1 MNRCDVRYEDT
12 WDLSKLFS
20 SVNEF
25 NNVYDKVK
33 EEILDFSKYKDYDLT
48 NSNNLLEIMNKSY
61 EIERVLDKLSSYTSL
76 LFDEDTTNSDSL
88 SLKGRVSNLCDLY
101 SNNSYFL
108 VPNLLKIDYSII
120 KKMIDSNDKLKE
132 YERVFENIFR
142 YKKYTLSDKEEALL
156 SKIGKMLGNNYE
168 TYEMIKDANIKF
180 EDIIVNGEVKELTNS
195 NYSVYIENK
204 DREVRRCAFLSL
216 YKTYKQFKE
225 SFSSVLYGNIKE
237 EVVSARIRGYKSAQ
251 EESLYHDE
259 LDSSVYNNLVNTVNK
274 NMNVVY
280 KYYDLKKEILGLEEL
295 HLYDVYTP
303 IIVDYDREYSF
314 EEAKRIVLD
323 TVKVLGED
331 YVNTLEQGYRD
342 RWIDIYPN
350 NGKRTGA
357 YSGGCYDSYPYI
369 LLNYQN
375 RFDDVSTLIHES
387 GHSMHS
393 YYSREAN
400 SYQYGYYSIFVAE
413 VASTVNEL
421 LLSKYMYNHST
432 DKKEKLFILNR
443 LMELFRATIYRQ
455 TMFAEFEKDI
465 YDMVEEDEVLT
476 SDVLCNKYYEINKK
490 YFGSNVVIDDEIRY
504 EWERIPHFYY
514 NFYVYKYATGLSAAC
529 YIVDRILNGEE
540 NVREDY
546 INFLKCGKS
555 KSPLDSLK
563 VAGVDL
569 SSSKVIEKAIEM
581 FDNTIDEFRDLYRE
595 VYGK

>member
-1 MNRCDVRYEDT
+1 MNRSDVKVEDT

-20 SVNEF
+20 SVSEF
-25 NNVYDKVK
+25 NNTYDMVK
-33 EEILDFSKYKDYDLT
+33 EEIEDFIKYKDYDLT
-48 NSNNLLEIMNKSY
+48 NKNNLLEVMDKSY
-61 EIERVLDKLSSYTSL
+61 EIERVLDRLSAYSSL

-88 SLKGRVSNLCDLY
+88 SLKGRVSNLYDLY

-108 VPNLLKIDYSII
+108 VPNLLKIDYSVI
-120 KKMIDSNDKLKE
+120 KDMLSDKRLNG

-142 YKKYTLSDKEEALL
+142 YKKYTLSDKEEELL
-156 SKIGKMLGNNYE
+156 SKIGKMLGNNYD
-168 TYEMIKDANIKF
+168 TYEMIKDADISF
-180 EDIIVNGEVKELTNS
+180 DSIIVDGKEQELNNS
-195 NYSVYIENK
+195 NYTLYIEDKNR
-204 DREVRRCAFLSL
+204 DVRKSTFKSL

-225 SFSSVLYGNIKE
+225 SFASTLYGNVKE
-237 EVVSARIRGYKSAQ
+237 DVVSAKIRGYSSAM

-259 LDSSVYNNLVNTVNK
+259 LNMSVYNNLVDTINK
-274 NMNVVY
+274 HMDVVY
-280 KYYDLKKEILGLEEL
+280 KYYDLKKNILGLDEL

-303 IIVDYDREYSF
+303 IVVDYDKKYDF
-314 EEAKRIVLD
+314 EEAKKIVLD
-323 TVKVLGED
+323 TVSVLGED
-331 YVNTLEQGYRD
+331 YVNTLRQGYID
-342 RWIDIYPN
+342 RWVDIYPN
-350 NGKRTGA
+350 KGKRTGA

-375 RFDDVSTLIHES
+375 KFDDVSTLIHES

-393 YYSREAN
+393 HYSREAN
-400 SYQYGYYSIFVAE
+400 SYPYGYYSIFVAE

-421 LLSKYMYNHST
+421 LLSKYMYKHST

-465 YDMVEEDEVLT
+465 YDMVENDEVLT
-476 SDVLCNKYYEINKK
+476 SDLLCDKYYDINKK
-490 YFGSNVVIDDEIRY
+490 YFGNNVVIDNEIRY

-529 YIVDRILNGEE
+529 YIVNRILSGEE
-540 NVREDY
+540 NAVNDY

-555 KSPLDSLK
+555 KSPLDSLL

-569 SSSKVIEKAIEM
+569 SDSKVIEGSIKM
-581 FDNTIDEFRDLYRE
+581 FDDTIEEFKKLYSE

>member
-1 MNRCDVRYEDT
+1 MNRSDVRVEDT

-20 SVNEF
+20 SVSEF
-25 NNVYDKVK
+25 NNTYDMVK
-33 EEILDFSKYKDYDLT
+33 EEIEDFIKYKDYDLT
-48 NSNNLLEIMNKSY
+48 NKDNLLEVMDKSY
-61 EIERVLDKLSSYTSL
+61 EIERVLDRLSAYTSL

-88 SLKGRVSNLCDLY
+88 SLKGRVSNLYDLY

-108 VPNLLKIDYSII
+108 VPNLLKIDYSVI
-120 KKMIDSNDKLKE
+120 KDMLSDERLKG

-142 YKKYTLSDKEEALL
+142 YKKYTLSDKEEELL
-156 SKIGKMLGNNYE
+156 SKIGKMLGNNYD
-168 TYEMIKDANIKF
+168 TYEMIKDA
-180 EDIIVNGEVKELTNS
+180 DISFDSIILDGKEQELNNS
-195 NYSVYIENK
+195 NYTLYIEDKNR
-204 DREVRRCAFLSL
+204 DVRKSTFKSL

-225 SFSSVLYGNIKE
+225 SFASTLYGNVKE
-237 EVVSARIRGYKSAQ
+237 DVVSAKIRGYSSAM

-259 LDSSVYNNLVNTVNK
+259 LNMSVYNNLVDTINK
-274 NMNVVY
+274 HMDVVY
-280 KYYDLKKEILGLEEL
+280 KYYDLKKNILGLDEL

-303 IIVDYDREYSF
+303 IVVDYDKKYDF
-314 EEAKRIVLD
+314 EEAKKIVLN
-323 TVKVLGED
+323 TVSVLGED
-331 YVNTLEQGYRD
+331 YVNTLRQGYID
-342 RWIDIYPN
+342 RWVDIYPN
-350 NGKRTGA
+350 KGKRTGA

-375 RFDDVSTLIHES
+375 KFDDVSTLIHES

-400 SYQYGYYSIFVAE
+400 SYPYGYYSIFVAE

-421 LLSKYMYNHST
+421 LLSKYMYKHST

-443 LMELFRATIYRQ
+443 LMELFRATMYRQ

-465 YDMVEEDEVLT
+465 YDMVENDEVLT
-476 SDVLCNKYYEINKK
+476 SDLLCDKYYDINKK
-490 YFGSNVVIDDEIRY
+490 YFGNNVVIDNEIRY

-529 YIVDRILNGEE
+529 YIVNRILSCEE
-540 NVREDY
+540 NAVNDY

-555 KSPLDSLK
+555 KSPLDSLL

-569 SSSKVIEKAIEM
+569 SDSKVIEEAIKM
-581 FDNTIDEFRDLYRE
+581 FDDTIEEFKKLYSE

>member
-1 MNRCDVRYEDT
+1 MNRSDVRVEDT

-20 SVNEF
+20 SVSEF
-25 NNVYDKVK
+25 NNTYDMVK
-33 EEILDFSKYKDYDLT
+33 EEIEDFIKYKDYDLT
-48 NSNNLLEIMNKSY
+48 NKNNLLEVMDKSY
-61 EIERVLDKLSSYTSL
+61 EIERVLDRLSAYTSL

-88 SLKGRVSNLCDLY
+88 SLKGRVSNLYDLY

-108 VPNLLKIDYSII
+108 VPNLLKMDYSVI
-120 KKMIDSNDKLKE
+120 KDMLSDERLKG

-142 YKKYTLSDKEEALL
+142 YKKYTLSDKEEELL
-156 SKIGKMLGNNYE
+156 SKIGKMLGNNYD
-168 TYEMIKDANIKF
+168 TYEMIKDADISF
-180 EDIIVNGEVKELTNS
+180 DSIIVDGKEQELNNS
-195 NYSVYIENK
+195 NYTLYIEDKNR
-204 DREVRRCAFLSL
+204 DVRKSTFKSL

-225 SFSSVLYGNIKE
+225 SFASTLYGNVKE
-237 EVVSARIRGYKSAQ
+237 DVVSAKIRGYSSAM

-259 LDSSVYNNLVNTVNK
+259 LNMSVYNNLVDTINK
-274 NMNVVY
+274 HMDVVY
-280 KYYDLKKEILGLEEL
+280 KYYDLKKNILGLDEL

-303 IIVDYDREYSF
+303 IVVDYDKKYDF
-314 EEAKRIVLD
+314 EEAKKIVLD
-323 TVKVLGED
+323 TVSVLGED
-331 YVNTLEQGYRD
+331 YVNTLRQGYID
-342 RWIDIYPN
+342 RWVDIYPN
-350 NGKRTGA
+350 KGKRTGA

-375 RFDDVSTLIHES
+375 KFDDVSTLIHES

-393 YYSREAN
+393 HYSREAN
-400 SYQYGYYSIFVAE
+400 SYPYGYYSIFVAE

-421 LLSKYMYNHST
+421 LLSKYMYKHST

-443 LMELFRATIYRQ
+443 LMALFRATIYRQ

-465 YDMVEEDEVLT
+465 YDMVENDEVLT
-476 SDVLCNKYYEINKK
+476 SDLLCDKYYDINKK
-490 YFGSNVVIDDEIRY
+490 YFGNNVVIDDEIRY

-529 YIVDRILNGEE
+529 YIVNRILSGEE
-540 NVREDY
+540 NAVNDY

-555 KSPLDSLK
+555 KSPLDSLL

-569 SSSKVIEKAIEM
+569 SDSKVIEEAVKM
-581 FDNTIDEFRDLYRE
+581 FDDTIEEFKKLYSE

>member
-1 MNRCDVRYEDT
+1 MNRSDVRVEDT

-20 SVNEF
+20 SISEF
-25 NNVYDKVK
+25 NNTYDMVK
-33 EEILDFSKYKDYDLT
+33 EEIVDFIKYKDYDLT
-48 NSNNLLEIMNKSY
+48 NKDNLLEVMDKSY
-61 EIERVLDKLSSYTSL
+61 EIERVLDRLSAYTSL
-76 LFDEDTTNSDSL
+76 LFDEDTTNSESL
-88 SLKGRVSNLCDLY
+88 SLKGRVSNLYDLY

-108 VPNLLKIDYSII
+108 VPNLLKIDYSVI
-120 KKMIDSNDKLKE
+120 KDMLSDERLKG

-142 YKKYTLSDKEEALL
+142 YKKYTLSDKEEELL
-156 SKIGKMLGNNYE
+156 SKIGKMLGNNYD
-168 TYEMIKDANIKF
+168 TYEMIKDADISF
-180 EDIIVNGEVKELTNS
+180 DSIIVDGKEQELNNS
-195 NYSVYIENK
+195 NYTLYIEDKNH
-204 DREVRRCAFLSL
+204 DVRKSTFKSL

-225 SFSSVLYGNIKE
+225 SFASTLYGNVKE
-237 EVVSARIRGYKSAQ
+237 DVVSAKIRGYSSAM

-259 LDSSVYNNLVNTVNK
+259 LNMSVYNNLVDTISK
-274 NMNVVY
+274 HMDVVY
-280 KYYDLKKEILGLEEL
+280 KYYDLKKNILDLDEL

-303 IIVDYDREYSF
+303 IVVDYDKKYDF
-314 EEAKRIVLD
+314 EEAKKIVLD
-323 TVKVLGED
+323 TVSVLGED
-331 YVNTLEQGYRD
+331 YVSTLRQGYID
-342 RWIDIYPN
+342 RWVDIYPN
-350 NGKRTGA
+350 KGKRTGA

-375 RFDDVSTLIHES
+375 KFDDVSTLIHES

-393 YYSREAN
+393 HYSREAN
-400 SYQYGYYSIFVAE
+400 SYPYGYYSIFVAE

-421 LLSKYMYNHST
+421 LLSKYMYKHST

-465 YDMVEEDEVLT
+465 YDMVENDEVLT
-476 SDVLCNKYYEINKK
+476 SDLLCDKYYNINKK
-490 YFGSNVVIDDEIRY
+490 YFGNNVVIDDEIRY

-529 YIVDRILNGEE
+529 YIVNRILNGEE
-540 NVREDY
+540 NAVNDY

-555 KSPLDSLK
+555 KSPLDSLL

-569 SSSKVIEKAIEM
+569 SDSKVIEEAVKM
-581 FDNTIDEFRDLYRE
+581 FDDTIEEFKKLYSE

>member
-1 MNRCDVRYEDT
+1 MNRSDVRVEDT

-20 SVNEF
+20 SVSEF
-25 NNVYDKVK
+25 NNTYDMVK
-33 EEILDFSKYKDYDLT
+33 EEIEDFIKYKDYDLT
-48 NSNNLLEIMNKSY
+48 NKDYLLEVMNKSY
-61 EIERVLDKLSSYTSL
+61 EIERVLDRLSAYTSL
-76 LFDEDTTNSDSL
+76 LFDEDTTNSESL
-88 SLKGRVSNLCDLY
+88 SLKGRVSNLYDLY

-108 VPNLLKIDYSII
+108 VPNLLKIDYSVI
-120 KKMIDSNDKLKE
+120 KDMLSDERLKG

-142 YKKYTLSDKEEALL
+142 YKKYTLSDKEEELL
-156 SKIGKMLGNNYE
+156 SKIGKMLGNNYD
-168 TYEMIKDANIKF
+168 TYEMIKDADISF
-180 EDIIVNGEVKELTNS
+180 DSIIVDGKEQELNNS
-195 NYSVYIENK
+195 NYTLYIEDKNR
-204 DREVRRCAFLSL
+204 DVRKSTFKSL

-225 SFSSVLYGNIKE
+225 SFASTLYGNVKE
-237 EVVSARIRGYKSAQ
+237 DVVSAKIRGYSSAM

-259 LDSSVYNNLVNTVNK
+259 LNMSVYNNLVDTINK
-274 NMNVVY
+274 HMDVVY
-280 KYYDLKKEILGLEEL
+280 KYYDLKKNILGLDEL

-303 IIVDYDREYSF
+303 IVVDYDKKYDF
-314 EEAKRIVLD
+314 EEAKKIVLD
-323 TVKVLGED
+323 TVSVLGED
-331 YVNTLEQGYRD
+331 YVNTLRQGYID
-342 RWIDIYPN
+342 RWVDIYPN
-350 NGKRTGA
+350 KGKRTGA

-375 RFDDVSTLIHES
+375 KFDDVSTLIHES

-400 SYQYGYYSIFVAE
+400 SYPYGYYSIFVAE

-421 LLSKYMYNHST
+421 LLSKYMYKYST

-465 YDMVEEDEVLT
+465 YDMVENDEVLT
-476 SDVLCNKYYEINKK
+476 SDLLCDKYYDINKK
-490 YFGSNVVIDDEIRY
+490 YFGNNVVIDDEIRY

-529 YIVDRILNGEE
+529 YIVNRILSGEE
-540 NVREDY
+540 NAVNDY

-555 KSPLDSLK
+555 KSPLDSLL

-569 SSSKVIEKAIEM
+569 SDSKVIEEAVKM
-581 FDNTIDEFRDLYRE
+581 FDDTIEEFKKLYSE

>member
-1 MNRCDVRYEDT
+1 MNRSDVRVEDT

-20 SVNEF
+20 SVSEF
-25 NNVYDKVK
+25 NNTYDMVK
-33 EEILDFSKYKDYDLT
+33 EEIEDFIKYKDYDLT
-48 NSNNLLEIMNKSY
+48 NKNNLLEVMDKSY
-61 EIERVLDKLSSYTSL
+61 EIERVLDRLSAYTSL

-88 SLKGRVSNLCDLY
+88 SLKGRVSNLYDLY

-108 VPNLLKIDYSII
+108 VPNLLKIDYSVI
-120 KKMIDSNDKLKE
+120 KDMLSDERLKG

-142 YKKYTLSDKEEALL
+142 YKKYTLSDKEEELL
-156 SKIGKMLGNNYE
+156 SKIGKMLGNNYD
-168 TYEMIKDANIKF
+168 TYEMIKDADISF
-180 EDIIVNGEVKELTNS
+180 DSIIVDGKEQELNNS
-195 NYSVYIENK
+195 NYTLYIEDKNR
-204 DREVRRCAFLSL
+204 DVRKSTFKSL

-225 SFSSVLYGNIKE
+225 SFASTLYGNVKE
-237 EVVSARIRGYKSAQ
+237 DVVSAKIRGYSSAM

-259 LDSSVYNNLVNTVNK
+259 LNMSVYNNLVDTINK
-274 NMNVVY
+274 HMDVVY
-280 KYYDLKKEILGLEEL
+280 KYYDLKKNILGLDEL

-303 IIVDYDREYSF
+303 IVVDYDKKYDF
-314 EEAKRIVLD
+314 EEAKKIVLD
-323 TVKVLGED
+323 TVSVLGED
-331 YVNTLEQGYRD
+331 YVNTLRQGYID
-342 RWIDIYPN
+342 RWVDIYPN
-350 NGKRTGA
+350 KGKRTGA

-375 RFDDVSTLIHES
+375 KFDDVSTLIHES

-400 SYQYGYYSIFVAE
+400 SYPYGYYSIFVAE

-421 LLSKYMYNHST
+421 LLSKYMYKHST

-443 LMELFRATIYRQ
+443 LMALFRATMYRQ

-465 YDMVEEDEVLT
+465 YDMVENDEVLT
-476 SDVLCNKYYEINKK
+476 SDLLCDKYYDINKK
-490 YFGSNVVIDDEIRY
+490 YFGNNVVIDNEIRY

-529 YIVDRILNGEE
+529 YIVNRILSGEE
-540 NVREDY
+540 NAVNDY

-555 KSPLDSLK
+555 KSPLDSLL

-569 SSSKVIEKAIEM
+569 SDSKVIEEAVKM
-581 FDNTIDEFRDLYRE
+581 FDDTIEEFKKLYSE

>member
-1 MNRCDVRYEDT
+1 MNRSDARVEDT

-20 SVNEF
+20 SVSEF
-25 NNVYDKVK
+25 NNTYDMVKV
-33 EEILDFSKYKDYDLT
+33 EIEGFIKYKDYDLT
-48 NSNNLLEIMNKSY
+48 NKNNLLEVMDKSY
-61 EIERVLDKLSSYTSL
+61 EIERVLDRLSAYTSL
-76 LFDEDTTNSDSL
+76 LFDEDTTNSESL
-88 SLKGRVSNLCDLY
+88 SLKGRVSNLYDLY

-108 VPNLLKIDYSII
+108 VPNLLKIDYSVI
-120 KKMIDSNDKLKE
+120 KDMLSDERLKG

-142 YKKYTLSDKEEALL
+142 YKKYTLSDKEEELL
-156 SKIGKMLGNNYE
+156 SKIGKMLGNNYD
-168 TYEMIKDANIKF
+168 TYEMIKDADISF
-180 EDIIVNGEVKELTNS
+180 DSIIVDGKEQELNNS
-195 NYSVYIENK
+195 NYTLYIEDKNR
-204 DREVRRCAFLSL
+204 DVRKSAFESL

-225 SFSSVLYGNIKE
+225 SFASTLYGNVKE
-237 EVVSARIRGYKSAQ
+237 DVVSAKIRGYSSAM

-259 LDSSVYNNLVNTVNK
+259 LNMSVYNNLVDTINK
-274 NMNVVY
+274 HMDVVY
-280 KYYDLKKEILGLEEL
+280 KYYDLKKNILGLDEL

-303 IIVDYDREYSF
+303 IVVDYDKKYDF
-314 EEAKRIVLD
+314 EEAKKIVLD
-323 TVKVLGED
+323 TVNVLGED
-331 YVNTLEQGYRD
+331 YVNTLRQGYID
-342 RWIDIYPN
+342 RWVDIYPN
-350 NGKRTGA
+350 KGKRTGA

-375 RFDDVSTLIHES
+375 KFDDVSTLIHES

-400 SYQYGYYSIFVAE
+400 SYPYGYYSIFVAE

-421 LLSKYMYNHST
+421 LLSKYMYKHST

-465 YDMVEEDEVLT
+465 YEMVENDEVLT
-476 SDVLCNKYYEINKK
+476 SDLLCDKYYDINKK
-490 YFGSNVVIDDEIRY
+490 YFGNNVIIDDEIRY

-529 YIVDRILNGEE
+529 YIVNRILSGEE
-540 NVREDY
+540 NAVEDY

-555 KSPLDSLK
+555 RSPLDSLL
-563 VAGVDL
+563 VAGIDL
-569 SSSKVIEKAIEM
+569 SDSKVIEEAIKM
-581 FDNTIDEFRDLYRE
+581 FDDTIEEFKKLYSE